1 MRQTLAIFPAT
12 LVIIALAGCGPVGVE
27 PSASP
32 TASPSAEASASPSP
46 DAAPQPFAISEC
58 ETMLPLILAK
68 QVFSENVE
76 FAGEVPVSEFGGRF
90 DVPEIGVALSEASQ
104 SRLCRWIVPNSD
116 GSFTLAVAELPEAPR
131 DVLIVALSGAGFAPS
146 TDGLTTT
153 LNLER
158 EGVVSVESQTHIFT
172 AGVWIFVDGT
182 GLELTDTVSSFALD
196 VLRAANPTLRF

>member
-1 MRQTLAIFPAT
+1 MLAIVPAT
-12 LVIIALAGCGPVGVE
+12 LVMIALAGCGPVGVE

-32 TASPSAEASASPSP
+32 TASASAEASASPSP
-46 DAAPQPFAISEC
+46 DAEPQPFAISEC
-58 ETMLPLILAK
+58 ETMLPLILAQ

-76 FAGEVPVSEFGGRF
+76 FAGEVPIADFGGRF

-116 GSFTLAVAELPEAPR
+116 GSFTLAVAELQEAPR
-131 DVLIVALSGAGFAPS
+131 DVLIVALSGVGFAPS

-153 LNLER
+153 LKLER
-158 EGVVSVESQTHIFT
+158 EGQVSVESQTHIFT
-172 AGVWIFVDGT
+172 ADVWIFVDGT